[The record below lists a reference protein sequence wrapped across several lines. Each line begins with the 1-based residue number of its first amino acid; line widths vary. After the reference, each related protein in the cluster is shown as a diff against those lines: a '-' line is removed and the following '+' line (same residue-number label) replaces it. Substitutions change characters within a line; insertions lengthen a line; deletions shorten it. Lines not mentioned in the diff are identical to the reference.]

1 VVSSRCSLTLDA
13 GAEEDKPPP
22 PLKAMIVV
30 MPSLLDPNPLMLFGL
45 VVGMT
50 PLSEGVD
57 LMPEATLA
65 TPDFVA

>member
-1 VVSSRCSLTLDA
+1 
-13 GAEEDKPPP
+13 
-22 PLKAMIVV
+22 MIVV
-30 MPSLLDPNPLMLFGL
+30 MPSFLDPNPLMLFGL